1 MARGKKLRRAQRTAQ
16 LATPARQA
24 PAAQSPTP
32 ATGLAARVS
41 PPLRL
46 AIAAGAVLLLL
57 VWLRWSAPAPRS
69 YDEYFHLGLARE
81 MWSGLRIESFPWT
94 PFSTAYDRFVDKE
107 PLFHLALMPFAGLP
121 LETATL
127 LGALLGQL
135 FVVGA
140 FAWGLWTLRVPH
152 GWWLLLALPALGS
165 LFLSRML
172 TCRPHLWLIGF
183 AVLTI
188 ALLVGERWK
197 SLFVSSALFGLSHI
211 AGWIAVPMAALW
223 AASGLLVRDGAGGA
237 DSAHRR
243 KVPWQPVAAA
253 AGGWLAGQLVHPAV
267 PANFVMIAVQ
277 NFVVPFQATTAAS
290 AALHTQLVTELKPP
304 GFDLA
309 SEQWP
314 ALLLGAV
321 VLFALLRHPAL
332 RSRATL
338 TAGAFAVAFLLAAL
352 QIRRFFELGAPLAL
366 LALALLVR
374 ERALRQVHGWF
385 ARGAVGT
392 IACALPL
399 ALLSTVALN
408 NRYDSGKWSP
418 PQQMAQWLGE
428 HGQPGD
434 RVFTAQWAD
443 SSPLFYSAP
452 QLQSMVAVDST
463 FFFAKDPALFAAYTK
478 IVDGKQPDALRTIRE
493 RFGARW
499 VSVWKIFP
507 TFGKQLQGQGAT
519 IAYNDSDY
527 VVFDLGPPPAGTP
540 RVDPRRARSGEV
552 R

>member
-1 MARGKKLRRAQRTAQ
+1 MARGKKARRAQRTQ
-16 LATPARQA
+16 PLAVPAR
-24 PAAQSPTP
+24 PLPSSPPT
-32 ATGLAARVS
+32 LAARLS
-41 PPLRL
+41 PPWRL
-46 AIAAGAVLLLL
+46 TLAAAAVLLLF
-57 VWLRWSAPAPRS
+57 VWLRWSAPAARS

-81 MWSGLRIESFPWT
+81 MRSGLRIETFPWT

-107 PLFHLALMPFAGLP
+107 PLFHLALMPFAGLR
-121 LETATL
+121 LETAAL
-127 LGALLGQL
+127 IGNLLGQL
-135 FVVGA
+135 VVVGS
-140 FAWGLWTLRVPH
+140 FAWAFWTLRVPH
-152 GWWLLLALPALGS
+152 AGWLLLALPALGS
-165 LFLSRML
+165 LSLSRLL
-172 TCRPHLWLIGF
+172 TCRPHLLLIGG
-183 AVLTI
+183 AVLVI
-188 ALLVGERWK
+188 ALLAARRWK
-197 SLFVSSALFGLSHI
+197 SLFVVSALMGLGHV

-223 AASGLLVRDGAGGA
+223 ALSGLVVRDGADGM
-237 DSAHRR
+237 DRS

-277 NFVVPFQATTAAS
+277 SFVVPFQATTGAS
-290 AALHTQLVTELKPP
+290 ASLQTQLGTELKPP
-304 GFDLA
+304 GFELA

-321 VLFALLRHPAL
+321 VSFALLRHRAL

-352 QIRRFFELGAPLAL
+352 QIRRFFELGAPLVL

-374 ERALRQVHGWF
+374 ERELRRVDSWF
-385 ARGAVGT
+385 PRGARG
-392 IACALPL
+392 IAACGLPL
-399 ALLSTVALN
+399 ALLSTVALDRRN
-408 NRYDSGKWSP
+408 DTGKWSP
-418 PQQMAQWLGE
+418 PRQMAQWLGE

-443 SSPLFYSAP
+443 GSPLFYSAP

-463 FFFAKDPALFAAYTK
+463 FFFQKDPALFALYTR
-478 IVDGKQPDALRTIRE
+478 IIEGRQPDAARVIRE

-499 VSVWKIFP
+499 VSVWKTYP
-507 TFGKQLQGQGAT
+507 TFGQQLQREGVP
-519 IAYNDSDY
+519 IAYHDRDY

-540 RVDPRRARSGEV
+540 RLDPRRARAVEV

>member
-1 MARGKKLRRAQRTAQ
+1 MARAKRLRRSQRA
-16 LATPARQA
+16 APPPALA
-24 PAAQSPTP
+24 PAGSASTAHTLRAPGP
-32 ATGLAARVS
+32 ALLLA
-41 PPLRL
+41 L
-46 AIAAGAVLLLL
+46 AAGAVLLLL
-57 VWLRWSAPAPRS
+57 VSLRWRAPAPRS

-107 PLFHLALMPFAGLP
+107 PLFHLALMPFSSLR

-127 LGALLGQL
+127 LGVLLGQV
-135 FVVGA
+135 FVVAA
-140 FAWGLWTLRVPH
+140 FAWAFWTLRVPH
-152 GWWLLLALPALGS
+152 AAWLLLALPALGTI
-165 LFLSRML
+165 FLSRLL

-197 SLFVSSALFGLSHI
+197 GLFVSSALFGLSHI

-223 AASGLLVRDGAGGA
+223 AASGLLVRDGKEGGQAG
-237 DSAHRR
+237 RR
-243 KVPWQPVAAA
+243 YRVPWQPVAATS
-253 AGGWLAGQLVHPAV
+253 GGWLAGQLIHPAM
-267 PANFVMIAVQ
+267 PANFGMIALQ
-277 NFVVPFQATTAAS
+277 SFVVPFQATTGAS
-290 AALHTQLVTELKPP
+290 AALHAELGTELKPP

-321 VLFALLRHPAL
+321 VLFALLRHAEL

-374 ERALRQVHGWF
+374 ERRLRHVEGWF
-385 ARGAVGT
+385 ARGAVGAA
-392 IACALPL
+392 ACALPL
-399 ALLSTVALN
+399 ALLSTVGLAH
-408 NRYDSGKWSP
+408 RYDTGKWSP
-418 PQQMAQWLGE
+418 PRLMAQWLGE
-428 HGQPGD
+428 HGQPGE

-452 QLQSMVAVDST
+452 QLQSLVAVDST
-463 FFFAKDPALFAAYTK
+463 FFFEKDPALFATYTQ
-478 IVDGKQPDALRTIRE
+478 IVWGRHPDPLRAIRE

-499 VSVWKIFP
+499 VSVWKIYP
-507 TFGKQLQGQGAT
+507 TFGRQLQSRGAA
-519 IAYNDSDY
+519 IAYTDPDY
-527 VVFDLGPPPAGTP
+527 VIFDLGPPPAGTP
-540 RVDPRRARSGEV
+540 RIDPRLARAAEV

>member
-1 MARGKKLRRAQRTAQ
+1 MARAKKVRRAQRAVPHVTPPGPLPARPAG
-16 LATPARQA
+16 LATRL
-24 PAAQSPTP
+24 SPRLRLT
-32 ATGLAARVS
+32 LAA
-41 PPLRL
+41 
-46 AIAAGAVLLLL
+46 AAALLLL
-57 VWLRWSAPAPRS
+57 VWLRWNAPAPRS

-81 MWSGLRIESFPWT
+81 MRSGLRVESFPWT

-107 PLFHLALMPFAGLP
+107 PLFHLALMPFAGLR

-127 LGALLGQL
+127 LGTLLGQL

-140 FAWGLWTLRVPH
+140 FAWAFWTLRVPH
-152 GWWLLLALPALGS
+152 ASWLLLALPALGS
-165 LFLSRML
+165 LFLSRLL

-188 ALLVGERWK
+188 ALLAAERWK

-223 AASGLLVRDGAGGA
+223 AASGLVVRDGADGVP
-237 DSAHRR
+237 RR

-253 AGGWLAGQLVHPAV
+253 AGGWLAGQLLHPAV
-267 PANFVMIAVQ
+267 PANFVMIALQ
-277 NFVVPFQATTAAS
+277 SFVVPFQATTGAS
-290 AALHTQLVTELKPP
+290 AALQTQLGTELKPP

-321 VLFALLRHPAL
+321 VLFALLRHKAL
-332 RSRATL
+332 RSRATV

-374 ERALRQVHGWF
+374 ERERRHVDGWF
-385 ARGAVGT
+385 ARGAIGT
-392 IACALPL
+392 VAFALPL
-399 ALLSTVALN
+399 ALLSTVALDS
-408 NRYDSGKWSP
+408 RYDSGKWSP

-463 FFFAKDPALFAAYTK
+463 FFFEKDPALFATYTK
-478 IVDGKQPDALRTIRE
+478 IVAGKQADALRTIRE

-507 TFGKQLQGQGAT
+507 TFGKQLQDEGGS
-519 IAYNDSDY
+519 IAYHDRDY

-540 RVDPRRARSGEV
+540 RIDPRRAHSAQV
-552 R
+552 H